1 MLLFR
6 YIAIIVIGRSDSM
19 ALDTSKK
26 LRNAVVYSV
35 YVRNYGKNGKFT
47 DVEEDL
53 QRIKDLGTDIIW
65 FMPIHPIGEVN
76 RKGVLGSPYAIK
88 DYRGINPEYGTLED
102 FRRLVDKIHQLG
114 MKVMIDVVYNHTS
127 PDSWLVEN
135 HPEYFYIK
143 PDGKRG
149 NKVGDWSDI
158 VDLDYNNKDL
168 WTYQIDTLKYWV
180 GIGVDG
186 FRCDVAPLVPI
197 QFWMKAREEVNKVK
211 PGVIWLAESVE
222 HGFISYLRKEGFVAH
237 SDCEVY
243 NAFDICYDYDVHN
256 YFKGYLEGKNSL
268 KEYIDRV
275 ALQEVIYPDN
285 YVKLRFLENHDQPR
299 AKELIPDNEKLN
311 IWTAYMFFQ
320 KGAALIFNGQE
331 ARDHH
336 LPNLFNNDK
345 VNWDDMNDGFVN
357 MIKRLSAL
365 KKKDIM
371 AEGNYSIGVVENKDV
386 IVITYEK
393 GNEKLIGIFNVN
405 LEDGTIKLP
414 VDDGEYE
421 NLVTGEKI
429 SILDGEI
436 ELPYHPL
443 IIKA

>member
-1 MLLFR
+1 
-6 YIAIIVIGRSDSM
+6 M

-26 LRNAVVYSV
+26 LRNAVIYSV

-53 QRIKDLGTDIIW
+53 QRIKDLGTDIVW

-88 DYRGINPEYGTLED
+88 DFRGINPEYGSLED
-102 FRRLVDKIHQLG
+102 FKRLVDKIHQLG

-168 WTYQIDTLKYWV
+168 WTYQIDSLKYWV
-180 GIGVDG
+180 AIGVDG

-197 QFWMKAREEVNKVK
+197 EFWMKAREEVKNIKAD
-211 PGVIWLAESVE
+211 VIWLAESVE
-222 HGFISYLRKEGFVAH
+222 HNFISYLRKEGFAAH

-256 YFKGYLEGKNSL
+256 YFKGYLEGDNTL

-299 AKELIPDNEKLN
+299 AKKLVPDNEKLN

-331 ARDHH
+331 ARDAN
-336 LPNLFNNDK
+336 LPNLFNDDK
-345 VNWDDMNDGFVN
+345 VNWTGMEEDFVT
-357 MIKRLSAL
+357 ML
-365 KKKDIM
+365 KKLSTLKKEAIM
-371 AEGNYSIGVVENKDV
+371 AEGNYSIGVVDNKDV

-393 GNEKLIGIFNVN
+393 GNEKLIGIFNVK

-414 VDDGEYE
+414 IEDGEYE
-421 NLVTGEKI
+421 NLVNGKKI
-429 SILDGEI
+429 SIAEGEI
-436 ELPYHPL
+436 ELPYVPL
-443 IIKA
+443 IIRV

>member
-331 ARDHH
+331 ARDPH
-336 LPNLFNNDK
+336 LPNLFNDDK

>member
-1 MLLFR
+1 
-6 YIAIIVIGRSDSM
+6 M

-336 LPNLFNNDK
+336 LPNLFNDDK

>member
-1 MLLFR
+1 
-6 YIAIIVIGRSDSM
+6 M

-26 LRNAVVYSV
+26 LRNAVIYSV
-35 YVRNYGKNGKFT
+35 YVRNYGKNGKFI
-47 DVEEDL
+47 DIEEDL
-53 QRIKDLGTDIIW
+53 QRIKDLGTDIVW

-76 RKGVLGSPYAIK
+76 RKGILGSPYAIK
-88 DYRGINPEYGTLED
+88 DYRAINPEYGTLED
-102 FRRLVDKIHQLG
+102 FKRLVDKIHQLG

-127 PDSWLVEN
+127 PDSWLVGN

-168 WTYQIDTLKYWV
+168 WTYQIDTLKYWAE
-180 GIGVDG
+180 IGVDG

-197 QFWMKAREEVNKVK
+197 EFWMKAREEVKKVK
-211 PGVIWLAESVE
+211 PEVIWLAESVE
-222 HGFISYLRKEGFVAH
+222 HSFISYLRKEGFVAH

-256 YFKGYLEGKNSL
+256 YFKGYLEGKNTL

-275 ALQEVIYPDN
+275 AMQEVIYPDN

-299 AKELIPDNEKLN
+299 AKHLIPDNEKLN

-331 ARDHH
+331 AKDDKI
-336 LPNLFNNDK
+336 PNLFNDDK
-345 VNWDDMNDGFVN
+345 VNWAGMEEDFVS
-357 MIKRLSAL
+357 MIKKLAAL
-365 KKKDIM
+365 KKEPIM
-371 AEGNYSIGVVENKDV
+371 AEGNYSIGVVDNKDV

-393 GNEKLIGIFNVN
+393 GHEKLIGIFNVN

-414 VDDGEYE
+414 VEDGEYE
-421 NLVTGEKI
+421 NLVNGKKI
-429 SILDGEI
+429 NIREGEI
-436 ELPYHPL
+436 ELPYVPV
-443 IIKA
+443 IIRA

>member
-256 YFKGYLEGKNSL
+256 YFKGYLKGKNSL

-336 LPNLFNNDK
+336 LPNLFNDDK

>member
-336 LPNLFNNDK
+336 LPNLFNDDK

>member
-1 MLLFR
+1 
-6 YIAIIVIGRSDSM
+6 M

-320 KGAALIFNGQE
+320 KGVSLIFNGQE
-331 ARDHH
+331 ARDPH
-336 LPNLFNNDK
+336 LPNLFNDDK

>member
-1 MLLFR
+1 
-6 YIAIIVIGRSDSM
+6 M

-299 AKELIPDNEKLN
+299 SKELIPDNEKLN

-331 ARDHH
+331 ARDPH
-336 LPNLFNNDK
+336 LPNLFNDDK

>member
-1 MLLFR
+1 
-6 YIAIIVIGRSDSM
+6 M

-331 ARDHH
+331 ARDPH
-336 LPNLFNNDK
+336 LPNLFNDDK